1 MRDKNRREDI
11 LIAATEIFGSRGYHA
26 ANIVD
31 IAEKAGIGK
40 GTIYEYFNSKNSLF
54 IEAVKFNVENYRKQI
69 AIKTKEQNNFHDM
82 LSTFIDWH
90 TKSIRQSIHN
100 AGIFLKFPLEI
111 SLSDD
116 DKKNLCDYL
125 NSVRKEMTG
134 LVARI
139 LSEGQKEEIIRDI
152 DKEFCADI
160 LLEMITRLSL
170 RSAIF
175 DFSKEQLKEEK
186 EKLIE
191 LYLTGAGTGKNRQE
205 KTYVI

>member
-11 LIAATEIFGSRGYHA
+11 LIAATEVFGSRGYHA

-40 GTIYEYFNSKNSLF
+40 GTIYEYFDSKNSLF
-54 IEAVKFNVENYRKQI
+54 IEAVKFNVENYKKRI
-69 AIKTKEQNNFHDM
+69 SIKTKEESTFYGM
-82 LSTFIDWH
+82 LSAFIDWH
-90 TKSIRQSIHN
+90 TKSIRQSIKN

-125 NSVRKEMTG
+125 NAVRKEMTG
-134 LVARI
+134 LVELI
-139 LSEGQKEEIIRDI
+139 LSEGQREKIIRVI

-170 RSAIF
+170 RSVVF
-175 DFSKEQLKEEK
+175 DFSKEQMEEEK

-191 LYLTGAGTGKNRQE
+191 LYLTGAGTGE
-205 KTYVI
+205 K

>member
-1 MRDKNRREDI
+1 VRDKNRREDI
-11 LIAATEIFGSRGYHA
+11 LIAATEVFGSRGYHA

-54 IEAVKFNVENYRKQI
+54 IEAVKFNVEDYRKQI
-69 AIKTKEQNNFHDM
+69 RVKTKEKNSFRGM
-82 LSTFIDWH
+82 LFAFIEWH
-90 TKSIRQSIHN
+90 TKSIRKSIHN

-125 NSVRKEMTG
+125 IEVRKEMTG
-134 LVARI
+134 LVAQI
-139 LSEGQKEEIIRDI
+139 LSEGQKEKIIRDI

-170 RSAIF
+170 RSVIF
-175 DFSKEQLKEEK
+175 DFSEEQLKEEK

-191 LYLTGAGTGKNRQE
+191 LYLTGTGTGENRQE
-205 KTYVI
+205 SNYVI